1 MFYTLEITDSLT
13 GETNTCIIQVLE
25 NGVRSWWENQNNSYN
40 DQYLAWLAEG
50 NTPEEW
56 QPDIVQSNETP

>member
-1 MFYTLEITDSLT
+1 MYAIVYERDKVM
-13 GETNTCIIQVLE
+13 CIIRKKDLAQIPLDFA
-25 NGVRSWWENQNNSYN
+25 NSDYQ
-40 DQYLAWLAEG
+40 QYLAWLALG

>member
-50 NTPEEW
+50 NIPEEW
-56 QPDIVQSNETP
+56 QPEVTE